1 MRLAPDSSLNI
12 VPELEPEHAEVIRA
26 TLPLVA
32 ANIDQITPLFY
43 RKMFTAHPELLRD
56 RFNRGNQHDGAQQKA
71 LAASIAT
78 FATHLVDPSLP
89 HPRELLARIGHKHA
103 SLGVTEPEYRIVH
116 EHLFAAIVEVLGAD
130 VVTAEIAAAWDRVYW
145 LMATTLIDFE
155 RELYDAAGI
164 EPGDV
169 FRATRVVRR
178 VDDPSGVATFVVES
192 TDPARPLPGFLP
204 GQYISVGV
212 TLSDG
217 ARQLRQYSLVNRGGD
232 GRLAFTV
239 RKVLAAQDAPAGE
252 VSNWLHDSLGVGDA
266 LEITLPFGD
275 LTIDTEATAPVVL
288 ISAGIGVTPMAGI
301 LEYLA
306 AETPA
311 RRTVIL
317 HADRSTTAH
326 PLRETV
332 ADLATRLADV
342 YSRAW
347 YEADGHGL
355 MDLSQVE
362 FPEDADYYLCGGTG
376 FLQNI
381 RAQLMSAGIPSDRVH
396 FELFAPN
403 DWLMDA
409 EPQPALA

>member
-1 MRLAPDSSLNI
+1 MRLAPDSTLHNA
-12 VPELEPEHAEVIRA
+12 VDLEPEHAEVIRA

-32 ANIDQITPLFY
+32 AHIDRITALFY
-43 RKMFTAHPELLRD
+43 TKMFAAHPELLRD

-78 FATHLVDPSLP
+78 FATHLVDPNLP

-155 RELYDAAGI
+155 RELYDEAGV

-169 FRATRVVRR
+169 FRQARVVQR

-192 TDPARPLPGFLP
+192 ADPAAPLPGFAP
-204 GQYISVGV
+204 GQYISVGAR
-212 TLSDG
+212 LPDG

-232 GRLAFTV
+232 GRLAFAV
-239 RKVLAAQDAPAGE
+239 RKVLAEAGTPAGE
-252 VSNWLHDSLGVGDA
+252 VSTWLHDTVVVGDP

-275 LTIDTEATAPVVL
+275 LTIDTEATTPVVL

-306 AETPA
+306 AEAPT

-342 YSRAW
+342 YFRAW
-347 YEADGHGL
+347 YEADGHGVL
-355 MDLSQVE
+355 TLTGIELPQ
-362 FPEDADYYLCGGTG
+362 DADYYLCGGTG
-376 FLQNI
+376 FLQHV
-381 RAQLMSAGIPSDRVH
+381 RAQLESAGIPSDRVH

-403 DWLMDA
+403 DWLLDA
-409 EPQPALA
+409 ECEPALA

>member
-1 MRLAPDSSLNI
+1 MRLAPDSTLNRI
-12 VPELEPEHAEVIRA
+12 PELEPEHAEVIRA
-26 TLPLVA
+26 TLPVVGA
-32 ANIDQITPLFY
+32 HIDQITPLFY
-43 RKMFTAHPELLRD
+43 SKMFTAHPDLLRD
-56 RFNRGNQHDGAQQKA
+56 RFNRGNQQQGAQQKA

-78 FATHLVDPSLP
+78 FATHLVDPALP
-89 HPRELLARIGHKHA
+89 HPRELLSRIGHKHV

-130 VVTAEIAAAWDRVYW
+130 VVTPEIAAAWDRVYW

-155 RELYDAAGI
+155 RELYDSAGV

-169 FRATRVVRR
+169 FRETRVVQRI
-178 VDDPSGVATFVVES
+178 DDSSGVATFVVES
-192 TDPARPLPGFLP
+192 ADPSRPLPGFLP

-212 TLSDG
+212 RLPDG

-232 GRLAFTV
+232 SRLAFTV
-239 RKVLAAQDAPAGE
+239 RRVLAEENTPAGE
-252 VSNWLHDSLGVGDA
+252 VSGWLHDHVQPGDA

-275 LTIDTEATAPVVL
+275 LTIDTEATTPLVL
-288 ISAGIGVTPMAGI
+288 ISAGIGVTPMVGI

-306 AETPA
+306 AETPS

-326 PLRETV
+326 PLRESVT
-332 ADLATRLADV
+332 DLATRLNDV
-342 YSRAW
+342 YYRAW
-347 YEADGHGL
+347 YRADGHGL
-355 MDLSQVE
+355 LDVTRTDL
-362 FPEDADYYLCGGTG
+362 PEDADYYLCGGTG
-376 FLQNI
+376 FLQYV

-403 DWLMDA
+403 DWLLNA
-409 EPQPALA
+409 EQAPAPA

>member
-1 MRLAPDSSLNI
+1 MRLAPDSTLNRF
-12 VPELEPEHAEVIRA
+12 PQLEPEHAEVIRA
-26 TLPLVA
+26 TLPLVGA
-32 ANIDQITPLFY
+32 HIDRITPLFY
-43 RKMFTAHPELLRD
+43 TKMFTAHPELLRD
-56 RFNRGNQHDGAQQKA
+56 RFNRGNQRQGAQQKA

-78 FATHLVDPSLP
+78 FATHLVDPTLP
-89 HPRELLARIGHKHA
+89 HPRELLSRIGHKHV

-130 VVTAEIAAAWDRVYW
+130 VVTPQVAAAWDRVYW

-155 RELYDAAGI
+155 RELYDAAGV

-169 FRATRVVRR
+169 FREARVIQRL
-178 VDDPSGVATFVVES
+178 DDPSGVATFVVES
-192 TDPARPLPGFLP
+192 VDPTRPLPGFLP

-212 TLSDG
+212 RLPDG
-217 ARQLRQYSLVNRGGD
+217 ARQLRQYSLINRGSD

-239 RKVLAAQDAPAGE
+239 RKVLAEENTPDGE
-252 VSNWLHDSLGVGDA
+252 VSSWLHDRIGVGDH
-266 LEITLPFGD
+266 LEITLPAGD
-275 LTIDTEATAPVVL
+275 LTIDPDATTPLVL
-288 ISAGIGVTPMAGI
+288 ISAGIGVTPMVGI
-301 LEYLA
+301 LEHLV

-332 ADLATRLADV
+332 ADLATRLRDV
-342 YSRAW
+342 YFRAW
-347 YEADGHGL
+347 YRADGHGL
-355 MDLSQVE
+355 LDLTRVDL
-362 FPEDADYYLCGGTG
+362 PEDADYYLCGGTG
-376 FLQNI
+376 FLQYV

-403 DWLMDA
+403 DWLLDA
-409 EPQPALA
+409 DQEPTLV

>member
-1 MRLAPDSSLNI
+1 MRLAPDSTLNRI
-12 VPELEPEHAEVIRA
+12 PELEPEHAEVIRA
-26 TLPLVA
+26 TLPVVGA
-32 ANIDQITPLFY
+32 HIDQITPLFY
-43 RKMFTAHPELLRD
+43 SKMFTAHPDLLRD
-56 RFNRGNQHDGAQQKA
+56 RFNRGNQQQGAQQKA

-78 FATHLVDPSLP
+78 FAAHLVDPALP
-89 HPRELLARIGHKHA
+89 HPRELLSRIGHKHV

-130 VVTAEIAAAWDRVYW
+130 VVTPEIATAWDRVYW

-155 RELYDAAGI
+155 RELYDSAGV

-169 FRATRVVRR
+169 FRETRVVQRI
-178 VDDPSGVATFVVES
+178 DDASGVATFVVES
-192 TDPARPLPGFLP
+192 ADPSRPLPGFLP
-204 GQYISVGV
+204 GQYISVGAR
-212 TLSDG
+212 LPDG

-239 RKVLAAQDAPAGE
+239 RRVLAEENTPAGE
-252 VSNWLHDSLGVGDA
+252 VSGWLHDTVQPGAA

-275 LTIDTEATAPVVL
+275 LTIDTDATTPLVL
-288 ISAGIGVTPMAGI
+288 ISAGIGVTPMVGI

-306 AETPA
+306 AETPS

-332 ADLATRLADV
+332 TDLATRLNDV
-342 YSRAW
+342 YYRAW
-347 YEADGHGL
+347 YRADGHGL
-355 MDLSQVE
+355 LDVTRTDL
-362 FPEDADYYLCGGTG
+362 PDDADYYLCGGTG
-376 FLQNI
+376 FLQYV

-403 DWLMDA
+403 DWLLDA
-409 EPQPALA
+409 DQEPALA